1 MSFISNARRALGSR
15 SDTEYEDYGYNE
27 EDYDYAEEEK
37 PKRRGFF
44 SLFTKKD
51 RDEYEDVYD
60 DEPESY
66 SERRSYSGYGS
77 REYDRSGSRYSSS
90 YASDRQQRS
99 SYSNDRQQR
108 SSSQSSIRY
117 ESSPSDMEVKVLYPK
132 SFDDSA
138 DIVKEVKARKITIFD
153 VSEIGSNEEARRVV
167 DYICGAAEG
176 MECPFSRLC
185 PSIFCIAPKGV
196 RLTNTKEKL
205 RR

>member
-1 MSFISNARRALGSR
+1 MSFISNARRAFGSK
-15 SDTEYEDYGYNE
+15 SDTEYEDYDYNE
-27 EDYDYAEEEK
+27 EDYDYAEDEK
-37 PKRRGFF
+37 PKKRGFF
-44 SLFTKKD
+44 SLFTRKD

-60 DEPESY
+60 DEAESY
-66 SERRSYSGYGS
+66 SERRSYSGS
-77 REYDRSGSRYSSS
+77 RDYDRGSRYSSS
-90 YASDRQQRS
+90 YSGDRQQRS
-99 SYSNDRQQR
+99 SYSNDRQR
-108 SSSQSSIRY
+108 TSQSSIRY
-117 ESSPSDMEVKVLYPK
+117 ESSHADMEVKVLYPK

-153 VSEIGSNEEARRVV
+153 VSEISSNEEARRVV

-196 RLTNTKEKL
+196 RLTNTKEKF